1 MKRRAAVLL
10 FAVVAAA
17 GLSLPPAGAASRPSG
32 DVVVVDDD
40 PDGGCQGRDADFE
53 SIQAAID
60 DDGTEEGD
68 TVLVCAGIYDE
79 TVKVTKRGLHLK
91 GANAFRDPTHQRRRP
106 ESIVTH
112 IDREGTVQLRADDV
126 TWNGFT
132 ILGVREAE
140 NGPGMTTSP
149 SHSGYLVRDTIFEDN
164 GVGLHLGASGEHP
177 TLICRNRFIANNEFA
192 TGGYGIFA
200 DTRARRAVIAYNQFR
215 RHNGAGV
222 FLADRGG
229 VQRDLLIDHN
239 RSVDDKSFAT
249 VYGSSRVRL
258 TSNSVVAR
266 VFDPNPVLNTKVS
279 AIFIGARNRDVL
291 VHRNRVQAASGNGID
306 ITSSGEPGRRP
317 ARPVDVVVSGNKV
330 RHARLAGL
338 HLARGTRLV
347 AVTANLALE
356 NGLDC
361 QDESPGVRNTWR
373 DNVGDTSE
381 PPGLCRAPTDEERPD
396 PGKGHG
402 RPRKKDPCTCRQH
415 PRAI

>member
-10 FAVVAAA
+10 FSVVAAA

-258 TSNSVVAR
+258 TSNSAATASTSPARASPGAVPPGPSTWSSPGTRSGMRGWPASTWPGGPGWSPSPPTSRSRTASTARTSPPGSGTPGGTTWATPPSRRACAGPRPTRSGPTPARATAGRARRTPAPASSTLGRSEQVAELLGARRRVPYRRCARRWLAR
-266 VFDPNPVLNTKVS
+266 V
-279 AIFIGARNRDVL
+279 R
-291 VHRNRVQAASGNGID
+291 RVD
-306 ITSSGEPGRRP
+306 RP
-317 ARPVDVVVSGNKV
+317 
-330 RHARLAGL
+330 
-338 HLARGTRLV
+338 
-347 AVTANLALE
+347 
-356 NGLDC
+356 
-361 QDESPGVRNTWR
+361 
-373 DNVGDTSE
+373 
-381 PPGLCRAPTDEERPD
+381 
-396 PGKGHG
+396 
-402 RPRKKDPCTCRQH
+402 
-415 PRAI
+415 